1 MSVTQ
6 VDVKN
11 IEETVKVIK
20 DADVV
25 VNGVQYYFNID
36 VMKACL
42 KAKVPYIDFGGLY
55 HMTLKQLELN

>member
-1 MSVTQ
+1 
-6 VDVKN
+6 
-11 IEETVKVIK
+11 VKVIK